1 VRPACLAALAAAAGL
16 AAGCGSPSPD
26 LFEVTRKGRDANAN
40 VRLLVSDGG
49 TVKCNDAEPVALDG
63 PRLLTARDIAREV
76 AVQAALAIQ
85 LEPAKDSTLRY
96 AVKTEDGSVAFS
108 DTSRG
113 RPKSFDRVVAFT
125 ADVAENVCKLE
136 R

>member
-1 VRPACLAALAAAAGL
+1 MRRLLLLAPILL
-16 AAGCGSPSPD
+16 AGCGSPSPD

-49 TVKCNDAEPVALDG
+49 TVTCNDAEPVALDG
-63 PRLLTARDIAREV
+63 PRLLTAREIARQV
-76 AVQAALAIQ
+76 AAQAALAIQ

-96 AVKTEDGSVAFS
+96 SVRTEDGTVAFS

-113 RPKSFDRVVAFT
+113 RPESFDRVVAFT